1 MAGFP
6 AEAKGGTTPYSH
18 DGSHEA
24 ELGRLAI
31 TAASLYFQSMGFD
44 NERSHEPATAS
55 DRLLLLLKTH
65 GGQSA
70 TALGALLGTTGE
82 AARQQLVKLAEA
94 GLVASLPQRA
104 GVGRPVQLW
113 SLTAQGHARFPD
125 GHAEMV
131 VGLLTNI
138 RRELGEAA
146 LDRLVA
152 ARDAET
158 FARYTEALADV
169 PALRDRVAGLAGLRS
184 REGYMA
190 GWEEDENGFLLV
202 ENHCPICAAA
212 AVCQGFCRAEL
223 DLFRR
228 VLGPGARV
236 ERTEHIQVGARRC
249 AYRIS
254 SQSSRPEREHDH
266 GV

>member
-1 MAGFP
+1 M
-6 AEAKGGTTPYSH
+6 
-18 DGSHEA
+18 D
-24 ELGRLAI
+24 
-31 TAASLYFQSMGFD
+31 FD
-44 NERSHEPATAS
+44 NNPREPATAAE
-55 DRLLLLLKTH
+55 RLLLLLKTR

-70 TALGALLGTTGE
+70 AALGTALGTTGE

-94 GLVASLPQRA
+94 GLVESAPQRA

-113 SLTAQGHARFPD
+113 SLTAAGHARFPD

-131 VGLLTNI
+131 AGLI
-138 RRELGEAA
+138 AGVRRELGEAA
-146 LDRLVA
+146 LERLIA
-152 ARDAET
+152 AREAET
-158 FARYTEALADV
+158 LARYAEATAGT
-169 PALRDRVAGLAGLRS
+169 ATLRDRVATLAGLRT

-212 AVCQGFCRAEL
+212 AACQGFCRSEL

-228 VLGPGARV
+228 VLGPEARV
-236 ERTEHIQVGARRC
+236 ERTEHIQAGARRC
-249 AYRIS
+249 AYRIRP
-254 SQSSRPEREHDH
+254 QSSRSESEHHH

>member
-1 MAGFP
+1 M
-6 AEAKGGTTPYSH
+6 TR
-18 DGSHEA
+18 
-24 ELGRLAI
+24 GRGDLKLAVQRP
-31 TAASLYFQSMGFD
+31 SVYFQRMDFD
-44 NERSHEPATAS
+44 NNPSREPATAAE
-55 DRLLLLLKTH
+55 RLLLLLKTR

-70 TALGALLGTTGE
+70 AALGAALGTTGE

-94 GLVASLPQRA
+94 GLVESAPQRA

-113 SLTAQGHARFPD
+113 SLTAAGHARFPD

-131 VGLLTNI
+131 AGLI
-138 RRELGEAA
+138 AGVRRELGEAA
-146 LDRLVA
+146 LDRLIA
-152 ARDAET
+152 AREAET
-158 FARYTEALADV
+158 LARYAEATAH
-169 PALRDRVAGLAGLRS
+169 AATLRDRVAALAGLRT

-212 AVCQGFCRAEL
+212 AACQGFCRSEL

-228 VLGPGARV
+228 VLGPEARV
-236 ERTEHIQVGARRC
+236 ERTEHIQAGARRC
-249 AYRIS
+249 AYRIHP
-254 SQSSRPEREHDH
+254 QSSRSESEHHH